1 MKKSQSRIHKE
12 IKQLKLALDN
22 ERARALAWEE
32 QGQYGTLYHDR
43 IKDYSK
49 RLAVLEANQESG
61 QRDKP
66 LTEDENGESK

>member
-1 MKKSQSRIHKE
+1 MKKATSPIRKE

-22 ERARALAWEE
+22 ERARALSWEE
-32 QGQYGTLYHDR
+32 QGQYGTLHHDR

-61 QRDKP
+61 QQDKP
-66 LTEDENGESK
+66 LTEDENG